1 MTKAVLAGL
10 KLLLLFQPGHGLL
23 IVSFEVIPKG
33 GRNSQNPC
41 KLHSGIGSD
50 SGLSLYDF
58 INRFLGPACAPRG
71 APQMHV
77 PVASPQVPGLIIS
90 GSLATPTLCNEAE
103 PGSLALGLAP
113 SLSREFLSPSPLRPR
128 PRDRPTSRF
137 RLPSTGG
144 CNYMSNEQLTCMAL
158 YSHIDQPG
166 LSWRTRER
174 REE

>member
-71 APQMHV
+71 APQMYAQNLSH
-77 PVASPQVPGLIIS
+77 
-90 GSLATPTLCNEAE
+90 AE
-103 PGSLALGLAP
+103 HAENA
-113 SLSREFLSPSPLRPR
+113 EME
-128 PRDRPTSRF
+128 TS
-137 RLPSTGG
+137 
-144 CNYMSNEQLTCMAL
+144 NK
-158 YSHIDQPG
+158 
-166 LSWRTRER
+166 
-174 REE
+174 